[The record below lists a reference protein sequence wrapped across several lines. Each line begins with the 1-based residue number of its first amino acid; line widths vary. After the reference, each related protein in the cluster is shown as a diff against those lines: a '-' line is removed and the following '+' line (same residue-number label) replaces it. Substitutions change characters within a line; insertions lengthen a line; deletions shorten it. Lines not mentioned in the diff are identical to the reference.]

1 MAFSGGTF
9 SRLYDWTTDRDNGV
23 KILASRMD
31 QEFDGMAT
39 GLSTCIL
46 KDGTQTCTAAIPFAQ
61 GITLPDNKTITLG
74 TNSDITIQYDESTN
88 DSLEIAA
95 NVEGAALGIVLKAD
109 QGDDNADQHKVGIA
123 DGGTLTFGSKISGS
137 FVTYLTHTPNSTVA
151 SSTTAV
157 AGNLTVGG
165 DLTLGSGAVISE
177 AELEKLDGITNGTVA
192 ANKAVVVDANKDIS
206 SFRNVTLTG
215 ELDAGSLDISGDAD
229 IDGTLEADAMT
240 LNGTAITATAT
251 LDTGIS
257 NNNVPKFTSGVAD
270 DDFLRVAGTAIE
282 GRSAAEVLSDIS
294 AAPAAGSSNIVT
306 TGALDSGSITSGF
319 GSIDNG
325 ASAITTTGVITGG
338 TLEATTDTA
347 AGDNAAIG
355 YTSAEGLILT
365 GQGSTSDITLK
376 NDADATVFTVPTG
389 TDDILFPDNAKILM
403 GNSSDLSIYHDS
415 SNSYISEQGTGN
427 LNVLGTSIEF
437 LNSAANKYYLAM
449 TDGGSLTAYHNGSA
463 KVATTATGCDIS
475 GVLTTQTSSTST
487 SAFDFGVQVNN
498 SYASNDS
505 ISAIGF
511 HNRADVN
518 STGVGGA
525 IAFNGGGV
533 SGGSGNI
540 TFNIK
545 DNSNI
550 ANVVDVA
557 DEKMRLTS
565 GGNLNVGKTA
575 DGIGTAG
582 LALRGDVDI
591 AQFTRSGG
599 EPLELNRLSNDGAL
613 TIFYK
618 DGTQVGQLASKDGE
632 ITVGSGDVGLRFYAA
647 GDAVI
652 PVTAT
657 NQEVRDNAIDLG
669 GGSFRFQDIF
679 ATNGTIQTSDAN
691 EKQQIAALTDAEMT
705 AAKAISQL
713 FKTFKW
719 NDSVAEKGD
728 AARIHTG
735 YIAQDIQAAMTA
747 AGLDAADYAFWCSDT
762 WWETQTEVAAV
773 EAVDEVLDDDGNVV
787 TEAVEAV
794 AAYTRTD
801 TYQTAEEAPEGATE
815 RTRLGIR
822 YPELLAFVGA
832 ATEQRLGDIET
843 RLAALEA

>member
-1 MAFSGGTF
+1 MTHLKNFS
-9 SRLYDWTTDRDNGV
+9 
-23 KILASRMD
+23 
-31 QEFDGMAT
+31 
-39 GLSTCIL
+39 
-46 KDGTQTCTAAIPFAQ
+46 DGTDAIDA
-61 GITLPDNKTITLG
+61 LAVDNL
-74 TNSDITIQYDESTN
+74 
-88 DSLEIAA
+88 
-95 NVEGAALGIVLKAD
+95 
-109 QGDDNADQHKVGIA
+109 
-123 DGGTLTFGSKISGS
+123 
-137 FVTYLTHTPNSTVA
+137 
-151 SSTTAV
+151 
-157 AGNLTVGG
+157 
-165 DLTLGSGAVISE
+165 
-177 AELEKLDGITNGTVA
+177 KLDGNTISSTDTNG
-192 ANKAVVVDANKDIS
+192 
-206 SFRNVTLTG
+206 
-215 ELDAGSLDISGDAD
+215 
-229 IDGTLEADAMT
+229 
-240 LNGTAITATAT
+240 
-251 LDTGIS
+251 
-257 NNNVPKFTSGVAD
+257 
-270 DDFLRVAGTAIE
+270 
-282 GRSAAEVLSDIS
+282 
-294 AAPAAGSSNIVT
+294 
-306 TGALDSGSITSGF
+306 
-319 GSIDNG
+319 
-325 ASAITTTGVITGG
+325 
-338 TLEATTDTA
+338 
-347 AGDNAAIG
+347 
-355 YTSAEGLILT
+355 
-365 GQGSTSDITLK
+365 DITLDP
-376 NDADATVFTVPTG
+376 N
-389 TDDILFPDNAKILM
+389 
-403 GNSSDLSIYHDS
+403 
-415 SNSYISEQGTGN
+415 GTGN
-427 LNVLGTSIEF
+427 TIIASGATVQ
-437 LNSAANKYYLAM
+437 
-449 TDGGSLTAYHNGSA
+449 TA
-463 KVATTATGCDIS
+463 
-475 GVLTTQTSSTST
+475 STST

-518 STGVGGA
+518 ATGVGGA

-762 WWETQTEVAAV
+762 WWETQTEVATV

-822 YPELLAFVGA
+822 YPELLA
-832 ATEQRLGDIET
+832 
-843 RLAALEA
+843 AALEA